1 MGCSSLYEYFTTRC
15 RHSEPASAGRRRLN
29 RILPF
34 PDDTL
39 RGKTRVTKVVCG
51 GRSRSRD
58 VQTHLKDR
66 SFQGLDFPDARRAIK
81 APTLASCCPALL
93 SMVTWKHPRHWASV
107 WSRGR
112 AERARQR
119 AAASRLRGAVHVPCT
134 STISARWVLRARRS
148 RAEIHRIG
156 ARSGQAAHQHA
167 SSRPT
172 PRPPAASPRSTP
184 CTNPT
189 PTTAAVV
196 VVVDG
201 RARARSRLYSAA
213 HRVPSTTATR
223 QAVTLRAR
231 AAGAPGV
238 GHVQTDASVAR
249 DLGPTCRVCRASRA
263 QMQEPSGWWW
273 TSGQVRMLEHAEPPG
288 GSTTTRRK

>member
-1 MGCSSLYEYFTTRC
+1 MAKLVG
-15 RHSEPASAGRRRLN
+15 
-29 RILPF
+29 
-34 PDDTL
+34 D
-39 RGKTRVTKVVCG
+39 

-58 VQTHLKDR
+58 VQTHLKDE
-66 SFQGLDFPDARRAIK
+66 SFSGLDFRDARRASK
-81 APTLASCCPALL
+81 APRLASSCPVLL
-93 SMVTWKHPRHWASV
+93 NMIIWKHQRHWASV

-134 STISARWVLRARRS
+134 STIIARRVLRARRT
-148 RAEIHRIG
+148 RAGISRIG
-156 ARSGQAAHQHA
+156 ARSGPAAHQHA

-231 AAGAPGV
+231 AAGSPAV

-249 DLGPTCRVCRASRA
+249 DLGPTCRACRASRA

-288 GSTTTRRK
+288 GSTTTKQE